1 MLMLFLLFFLP
12 LSVTIFSWFAPFL
25 HVSSMFIKQL
35 VIQDFV
41 LDVRGHSSLPR
52 NRKQEMKWTEIINI
66 STVCRAYCLSC
77 LEMLIPVPPG
87 VLAPCT
93 PVPAN
98 QNNEYGALLV
108 LHDSNVSVPNVPI
121 TPALQ
126 PMIIEAV
133 TQIEPRWLSWQILL
147 SVTWYNT
154 TFSCCSDH
162 QERFSYVCPDL
173 VKEFQKYDT
182 DGSKWI
188 KQYTGINA
196 ISKKEFTIDVGYERF
211 LGPEI
216 FFHPEV
222 CLCRANHETQIWP
235 AVCRNWVLRHVG
247 NCGVNIGV
255 YQDCLHMHL
264 KTKLKLDVKLKK
276 GNLWVCLLYFAS

>member
-1 MLMLFLLFFLP
+1 
-12 LSVTIFSWFAPFL
+12 
-25 HVSSMFIKQL
+25 MFIKQL

-41 LDVRGHSSLPR
+41 LDVRDHSSLPR

-87 VLAPCT
+87 VLAQCT

-255 YQDCLHMHL
+255 YQDCSHMHL
-264 KTKLKLDVKLKK
+264 KTK
-276 GNLWVCLLYFAS
+276 C